1 MELYEDKL
9 SKIEELATML
19 TPVEQVAVLLSIDPH
34 ELTML
39 VRDKTTQV
47 SIAYRR
53 GVAQTALELRA
64 QEIELAKSGSPLAV
78 QLAHSYLKNLDL
90 DE

>member
-9 SKIEELATML
+9 LKIEELATLL
-19 TPVEQVAVLLSIDPH
+19 TPVEQVAVLLCLDPH
-34 ELTML
+34 ELAL
-39 VRDKTTQV
+39 QIRDKTTQV

-53 GVAQTALELRA
+53 GVATTALELRK

-78 QLAHSYLKNLDL
+78 QLAHSDLKNLDL